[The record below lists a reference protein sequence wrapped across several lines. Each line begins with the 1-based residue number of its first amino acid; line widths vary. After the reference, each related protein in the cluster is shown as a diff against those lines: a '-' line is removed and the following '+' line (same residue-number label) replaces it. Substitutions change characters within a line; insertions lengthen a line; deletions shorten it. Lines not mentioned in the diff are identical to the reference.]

1 MEGLPNINI
10 KALVFG
16 AAIAAGFILFGFQFN
31 EWLYP
36 FSAIGLIY
44 AGYGQENVTMGTL
57 MGALAST
64 PIVILFLDGYFG
76 QPSGFFITENGILAV
91 AIIII
96 VVGAVVGFVGAWS
109 KRSREKAKA
118 EYEKQ
123 QKIGKNKKKNK
134 KVEVQKTNEKTTFVD
149 NIFKK

>member
-149 NIFKK
+149 KIFKK